1 MLEFKRL
8 LDLFGGMIWRW
19 KHESMCH
26 LWQNATN
33 GNEGKSLPY
42 PHQEGLETQL
52 AAGKDIS

>member
-1 MLEFKRL
+1 MKVCA
-8 LDLFGGMIWRW
+8 I
-19 KHESMCH
+19 